1 MLSIKSSPNVT
12 ERYKQSERG
21 RMQNIENSSSIY
33 NINETRSYIC
43 ALLPL
48 PPFK

>member
-21 RMQNIENSSSIY
+21 TIQNIENTSSIY
-33 NINETRSYIC
+33 NVNEIHSYVY
-43 ALLPL
+43 ALFPL